1 MAHLEEDAAWSQ
13 ILRLK
18 DELGLRELA
27 ERFGTSPSAV
37 AAAFKRQGVSRT
49 PHALDGA
56 GSPADAPPPAEV
68 APAPRRAGRRRA
80 AREDDDVVMLPEVEA
95 ALARIRPGSKD
106 VQIARH
112 AAALGQVPD
121 SEVARRAGV
130 SVRTIASFRARH
142 DIPGYRGPRRSASA
156 RGPRRSRID
165 PFAGLLGQ
173 VPDRVV
179 AEKAGVSLNAV
190 RNYRVKRGIPAAGRD
205 RREASLSF
213 GLPAAAAPAGGE
225 RVWSVG
231 VRDGGQ
237 LIELAVVADS
247 LSEAVEIAAGG
258 VAGEVVSVRYAG
270 ALLAG

>member
-130 SVRTIASFRARH
+130 SVRTI
-142 DIPGYRGPRRSASA
+142 PGYRGPRRSASA